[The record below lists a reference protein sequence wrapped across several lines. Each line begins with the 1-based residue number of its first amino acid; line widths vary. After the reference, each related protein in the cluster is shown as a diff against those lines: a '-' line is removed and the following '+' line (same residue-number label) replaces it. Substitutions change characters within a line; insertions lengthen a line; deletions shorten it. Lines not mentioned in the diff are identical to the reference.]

1 MQRFTCARV
10 LHVRNMLQSRRW
22 QTTRAASTAEDKPI
36 IPEKPT
42 WSVHELLSSYPR
54 PSISSATLKKL
65 HELSALIP
73 PEEGSEEHTRMRR
86 ELEELVRL
94 VEAVKLVDT
103 SESSEIVAGSAS
115 EDLVQRIPDGRIWPE
130 GKGMVLSSNSRA
142 VEFEDKEIE
151 SGTELLK
158 HAALTKNGL
167 YVVETDRRKG

>member
-1 MQRFTCARV
+1 
-10 LHVRNMLQSRRW
+10 
-22 QTTRAASTAEDKPI
+22 
-36 IPEKPT
+36 
-42 WSVHELLSSYPR
+42 
-54 PSISSATLKKL
+54 
-65 HELSALIP
+65 
-73 PEEGSEEHTRMRR
+73 MRR

-115 EDLVQRIPDGRIWPE
+115 EDLVQSIPDGRIWPE
-130 GKGMVLSSNSRA
+130 GKGMVLSSNSRV
-142 VEFEDKEIE
+142 VEFEDEEIE